1 MTNMPEA
8 KLAREAEMSYATIA
22 LATDYDCWH
31 ESEETVSVEAV
42 MKTLASN
49 VEKAKRMIRRY
60 AELAKPDTA
69 TAECTTAARSGLMTA
84 AAKIPAETRAALD
97 PIFRAFLG

>member
-31 ESEETVSVEAV
+31 EEEEAVSVEAV
-42 MKTLASN
+42 VAL
-49 VEKAKRMIRRY
+49 VRRNAVPR
-60 AELAKPDTA
+60 AEDHQGGG
-69 TAECTTAARSGLMTA
+69 ARNRWRQSLS
-84 AAKIPAETRAALD
+84 PALWR
-97 PIFRAFLG
+97 RR